1 MKKLVVKCMECSY
14 LMISEKQDGIRC
26 YECGG
31 MTSPIGYVT
40 DKVGR
45 RVKQLNEERGEKMI
59 LRLKNKITS
68 EDYGKIKSKLEDNF
82 KEKVIL
88 LPNDIE
94 LVSNIYEIKED
105 DIRINDVRLE
115 ANLISCD
122 VGIVEH
128 ILTGTEVSFEYKDI
142 SANLF
147 IKGNRLLSIKE
158 MKREII
164 NRFSIKEI
172 NVKEDM

>member
-1 MKKLVVKCMECSY
+1 MRRLVVKCIECSY

-40 DKVGR
+40 DKAGIR
-45 RVKQLNEERGEKMI
+45 AKQINEERGEKMI

-68 EDYGKIKSKLEDNF
+68 EDYGKVKEKLKEEF

-94 LVSNIYEIKED
+94 VVSNIYEIKEE
-105 DIRINDVRLE
+105 DIRITDASLKTE
-115 ANLISCD
+115 SIFCGS
-122 VGIVEH
+122 GMVEH
-128 ILTGTEVSFEYKDI
+128 LLKGTEVSFEYKDI

-147 IKGNRLLSIKE
+147 VEGNKLLSIKE

>member
-1 MKKLVVKCMECSY
+1 MIFRLKSKCKSEDIREIEEKL
-14 LMISEKQDGIRC
+14 SEK
-26 YECGG
+26 
-31 MTSPIGYVT
+31 
-40 DKVGR
+40 
-45 RVKQLNEERGEKMI
+45 
-59 LRLKNKITS
+59 
-68 EDYGKIKSKLEDNF
+68 F

-88 LPNDIE
+88 IPNELE
-94 LVSNIYEIKED
+94 LVSNIYEIKEE
-105 DIRINDVRLE
+105 DIRITDVQLE
-115 ANLISCD
+115 ANSISCD

-128 ILTGTEVSFEYKDI
+128 ILAGTKVSFEYKDI